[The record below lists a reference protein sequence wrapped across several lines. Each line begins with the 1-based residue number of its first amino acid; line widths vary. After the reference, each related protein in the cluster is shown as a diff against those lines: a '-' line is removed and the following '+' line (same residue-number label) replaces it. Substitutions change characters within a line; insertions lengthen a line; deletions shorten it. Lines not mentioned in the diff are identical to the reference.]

1 MGFKMYCFYLLYPA
15 LTTEV
20 SLTLFLH
27 VGLWENPWLFVT
39 GLFFLWIQQLY
50 NFLFSSLSINDS
62 LWVKTH
68 LKIDLLQEAFL
79 INCI

>member
-1 MGFKMYCFYLLYPA
+1 MLYPA

-27 VGLWENPWLFVT
+27 IGLWEKSLAFCDRTVFPLDSAIVE
-39 GLFFLWIQQLY
+39 LSVFF
-50 NFLFSSLSINDS
+50 LSINDS
-62 LWVKTH
+62 LLVKPH